1 MSQHQNSTAVG
12 LDVGT
17 SRIVIA
23 RRPEQDGSG
32 DIQYHSQLNA
42 FATIPYSKIT
52 AGVLEREHVP
62 HTAIAGE
69 IIVHGN
75 ESEKFAG
82 LLDSE
87 IRRPM
92 SQGVLDPK
100 EPESLRMMREI
111 LMSMLRLA
119 LPDQADCHKL
129 CFTVPAA
136 PLGAEGSLT
145 YHEATVRQILGDLG
159 YQAVA
164 INEGLAVIYGEL
176 ESSNY
181 TGIGISCGGGLCNV
195 CLAYLSVPV
204 ASFSIPKAGDFIDAS
219 AAAVTGERANRVRL
233 SKEDS
238 FHFNGFF
245 ADKMHQVIGV
255 YYDDMIRSLVTALKD
270 AFAKTKTI
278 PQFQRPI
285 PMVLSG
291 GTTLPPGFRDRFE
304 KLLWEQ
310 DFPISVSEI
319 RMAQN
324 PLHATA
330 KGALVYAQSEL

>member
-1 MSQHQNSTAVG
+1 MNQAIG

-17 SRIVIA
+17 SRIVAA
-23 RRPEQDGSG
+23 RRPEHE
-32 DIQYHSQLNA
+32 IQFESQLNA
-42 FATIPYSKIT
+42 FVSIPYSKIT
-52 AGVLEREHVP
+52 EGVLERERIP
-62 HTAIAGE
+62 HTALGGE
-69 IIVHGN
+69 LIVHGN

-82 LLDSE
+82 LLHAE

-111 LMSMLRLA
+111 LAAMLR
-119 LPDQADCHKL
+119 PDENDPRKI
-129 CFTVPAA
+129 CFSVPAA

-145 YHEATVRQILGDLG
+145 YHEATVRQLLIEMG
-159 YQAVA
+159 YKPVA

-204 ASFSIPKAGDFIDAS
+204 ISFSIPKAGDFIDQS
-219 AAAVTGERANRVRL
+219 AAAVTGELVNHIRL
-233 SKEDS
+233 SKEGS

-245 ADKMHQVIGV
+245 AEKIPQVLGV
-255 YYDDMIRSLVTALKD
+255 YYDDMIRSLVAALKQ
-270 AFAKTKTI
+270 AFAKTKSI
-278 PQFQRPI
+278 PQFSRPI
-285 PMVLSG
+285 PLVLSG
-291 GTTLPPGFRDRFE
+291 GTALPSGFRDRFE
-304 KLLWEQ
+304 KILREQ
-310 DFPISVSEI
+310 DFPVELSEI

-324 PLHATA
+324 PLHTTA
-330 KGALVYAQSEL
+330 RGALVYALSDL

>member
-1 MSQHQNSTAVG
+1 MSENSAIG

-17 SRIVIA
+17 SRIVA
-23 RRPEQDGSG
+23 AHTGHGHTKSDV
-32 DIQYHSQLNA
+32 DYDSQLNA
-42 FATIPYSKIT
+42 FVTIPYAKIT
-52 AGVLEREHVP
+52 EGVLERERIP
-62 HTAIAGE
+62 HTTLAGE
-69 IIVHGN
+69 IVVHGN

-82 LLDSE
+82 LLNAE

-92 SQGVLDPK
+92 SHGVLDPK

-111 LMSMLRLA
+111 LVSMLGPA
-119 LPDQADCHKL
+119 DKADLPKL

-145 YHEATVRQILGDLG
+145 YHEATIRQILNEIG
-159 YQAVA
+159 YQASP
-164 INEGLAVIYGEL
+164 INEGLAVIYGEM

-204 ASFSIPKAGDFIDAS
+204 LSFSIPKAGDFIDSNAS
-219 AAAVTGERANRVRL
+219 AVTGERANRIRL
-233 SKEDS
+233 TKEDS

-245 ADKMHQVIGV
+245 ADKIQQVLGV
-255 YYDDMIRSLVTALKD
+255 YYDDMIRSLVTALKE
-270 AFAKTKTI
+270 AFARTKSI
-278 PQFQRPI
+278 PQFHKPI
-285 PMVLSG
+285 PLVLSG
-291 GTTLPPGFRDRFE
+291 GTALPPGFRDRFE

-310 DFPISVSEI
+310 DFPISLSEI

-330 KGALVYAQSEL
+330 KGALVYALSDL